1 MGWCVGRLVLNLG
14 RASAEC
20 GVCWCVSAS
29 SATGAWQDLIL
40 LSDVFVG
47 WQVSFSL
54 FELWNFRCCDW

>member
-29 SATGAWQDLIL
+29 SATGAWQDLFL
-40 LSDVFVG
+40 LSAQSLVAIMLVDV
-47 WQVSFSL
+47 WM
-54 FELWNFRCCDW
+54 